1 MRLFLVPVLALL
13 MSSCGSPEP
22 AQPSPAEQPPSKAPA
37 VPSQPPAA
45 KAGWTV
51 QGMQTP
57 ESVYLDEGSGYLYV
71 SQIAGQ
77 PGEKDG
83 NGRIAKIGLDGSVVA
98 ADWVTGLNAPKGL
111 RSFAGTL
118 WVTDIDEVLGIDI
131 VSARI
136 TARIKPE
143 GAKFLNDLAIGADGT
158 IYVAD
163 TMMSR
168 IYAVK
173 DGKAS
178 VFAEGDEL
186 EGPNG
191 LFAEGERLVVAA
203 WGKPEADFSTK
214 VPGRVYALDYK
225 TKRKTLIT
233 KQPIGNLDGIEQ
245 DARGGFIVTDY
256 VAGKAIQVTSTGGTH
271 VVRQFKPGLAD
282 HTFLYAQGD
291 ILIVPHMNENTVAA
305 YDVSAEVK

>member
-1 MRLFLVPVLALL
+1 MRLFLVPVLAVL

-22 AQPSPAEQPPSKAPA
+22 
-37 VPSQPPAA
+37 SQPPAA
-45 KAGWTV
+45 QPPSPAPAAPALAPAIKAGWTV
-51 QGMQTP
+51 QNMQTP

-77 PGEKDG
+77 PAAKDG
-83 NGRIAKIGLDGSVVA
+83 NGRIAKIGLDGSLVA

-118 WVTDIDEVLGIDI
+118 WVTDLDEVIGIDI
-131 VSARI
+131 VSAKI
-136 TARIKPE
+136 TSRVKPE
-143 GAKFLNDLAIGADGT
+143 GAKFLNDLAIGPDGT

-163 TMMSR
+163 TMLSR
-168 IYAVK
+168 IYAIK
-173 DGKAS
+173 DGQAS
-178 VFAEGDEL
+178 VFAEGDQL

-191 LFAEGERLVVAA
+191 LFAEGSRLVVAA

-214 VPGRVYALDYK
+214 VPGHVYALDYK
-225 TKRKTLIT
+225 TKQKTLLT
-233 KQPIGNLDGIEQ
+233 KKPVGNLDGIEQ

-256 VAGKAIQVTSTGGTH
+256 MAGTAIQVTSGGDTR

-291 ILIVPHMNENTVAA
+291 ILIVPHMHENTVAA
-305 YDVSAEVK
+305 YDVSADVK